1 MLLLQGT
8 LSLSAQ
14 TAQEISR
21 GMIPGAQ
28 VLISTLPL
36 IAIIV
41 FGVLTFFYLKW
52 EHQKRML
59 IIEKGGELPPAK
71 FNEKLL
77 LIGLL
82 SLFIGIGL
90 TVFFIIQT
98 GLSNAL
104 LGGIIPLTAGLGII
118 TYIMIIRIKKT

>member
-8 LSLSAQ
+8 LSLSAL
-14 TAQEISR
+14 TAQETSR
-21 GMIPGAQ
+21 GMVPGAQ
-28 VLISTLPL
+28 VLISTLPM

-41 FGVLTFFYLKW
+41 FGILAFFYLKW

-118 TYIMIIRIKKT
+118 TYIIIIRIKKT

>member
-8 LSLSAQ
+8 LSLSAR
-14 TAQEISR
+14 TAQETSR
-21 GMIPGAQ
+21 GMVPGAQ

-41 FGVLTFFYLKW
+41 FGILTFFYLKW

-59 IIEKGGELPPAK
+59 IIEKRGELPPAT

-90 TVFFIIQT
+90 TVFFIFQT

-104 LGGIIPLTAGLGII
+104 LGGIVPLTAGMGML
-118 TYIMIIRIKKT
+118 TYIIIIRIKKT

>member
-8 LSLSAQ
+8 LSLSAR
-14 TAQEISR
+14 TAQETSR
-21 GMIPGAQ
+21 GMVPGAQ
-28 VLISTLPL
+28 VLISTLPM

-41 FGVLTFFYLKW
+41 FGILAFFYLKW

-104 LGGIIPLTAGLGII
+104 LGGIIPLTAGMGII
-118 TYIMIIRIKKT
+118 TYIIIIRIKKT